1 MRKVDSDEACRNLY
15 RAVIWQAVE
24 DLNSRDDMVREDAEA
39 FFIDWRLDAMCKAAE
54 MDSRLLGLIVKQ
66 PLTEGGQSGGVSE
79 VPHSSGRR
87 RLFPRN
93 VHASTSRHAA
103 QGIHCGRV
111 CKVGNVPVAET
122 RSTL

>member
-79 VPHSSGRR
+79 VPHSSGRG
-87 RLFPRN
+87 RLFPRD
-93 VHASTSRHAA
+93 VHASASCHAV
-103 QGIHCGRV
+103 QRIHCGRV
-111 CKVGNVPVAET
+111 RKVGNVPVAVT
-122 RSTL
+122 RPAL